1 MAFAICRP
9 RHPGSPIGPRT
20 PASPAASNPNRGRRL
35 PLAALPDSNWTSL
48 VESEVNFAVT
58 AAPRIDDYPRRRSQK
73 SVAAFSD
80 FECRFSG
87 PGTPKIPTGLKLG
100 LTGKRVNTE
109 RNLRRTVLRNGL
121 IVLTER
127 MDHLRSVAMGV
138 WIKSGSRCEPAETNG
153 ISHFVEHMLFKGTR
167 SRSAQLIAR
176 EMDSI
181 GGNLDAFTGKETICF
196 NVKSLADHVP
206 IALDILSDLVL
217 NPVFASPDIERE
229 RGVILE
235 EIKIDEDN
243 PDVLV
248 HELFTQSFWKGHPLG
263 KPILGTTETV
273 GRLAQNH
280 LFDYHAGRFHAGNM
294 IFSAAGNLDHDHF
307 VDAVSG
313 KFSALAG
320 GEAPAEL
327 PAPAASARIILRNK
341 KALEQVQICLGVP
354 APPITDE
361 NRYVALVLNTVLGGG
376 MSSRLFQTIR
386 EERGMAYS
394 IYSDL
399 SPYRD
404 TGTLCVYAGTAA
416 SKALEVVDLILAEFR
431 NLKEVELPEDELTR
445 AKDQLKGNI
454 LLGLESSNS
463 RMANLARQEMYFRQ
477 FFTVDEV
484 IARIDQV
491 DAAQV
496 QAMAHRLFDPAR
508 IAVTLLGRL
517 DGVKLNRTRL
527 EC

>member
-1 MAFAICRP
+1 M
-9 RHPGSPIGPRT
+9 
-20 PASPAASNPNRGRRL
+20 
-35 PLAALPDSNWTSL
+35 
-48 VESEVNFAVT
+48 
-58 AAPRIDDYPRRRSQK
+58 
-73 SVAAFSD
+73 
-80 FECRFSG
+80 
-87 PGTPKIPTGLKLG
+87 
-100 LTGKRVNTE
+100 NTE
-109 RNLRRTVLRNGL
+109 RNLRRTVLPNGL

-138 WIKSGSRCEPAETNG
+138 WIKSGSRGEAAETNG
-153 ISHFVEHMLFKGTR
+153 ISHFVEHLVFKGTR

-206 IALDILSDLVL
+206 IALDVLADLVL

-248 HELFTQSFWKGHPLG
+248 HELFTQSFWKDHPLG
-263 KPILGTTETV
+263 KPILGTSATV
-273 GRLAQNH
+273 TRLDQPK
-280 LFDYHAGRFHAGNM
+280 LLDYHSGRFHAGNM
-294 IFSAAGNLDHDHF
+294 VFSAAGNLMHDEF
-307 VDAVSG
+307 VQMVADKFAPLHSG
-313 KFSALAG
+313 QPIG
-320 GEAPAEL
+320 EL
-327 PAPAASARIILRNK
+327 PAPLSSARILLKNK

-361 NRYVALVLNTVLGGG
+361 NRYATLILNTVLGGG

-386 EERGMAYS
+386 EERGIAYS
-394 IYSDL
+394 VFSDL

-404 TGTLCVYAGTAA
+404 TGTLCVYAGTSAN
-416 SKALEVVDLILAEFR
+416 KAVETIDLILIEFR
-431 NLKEVELPEDELTR
+431 KLKEEILSDEELTR

-454 LLGLESSNS
+454 LMGLESSNS
-463 RMANLARQEMYFRQ
+463 RMANLARQEIYFGQ
-477 FFTVDEV
+477 FFTAEE
-484 IARIDQV
+484 ITARIDAV
-491 DAAQV
+491 EAAQV
-496 QAMAHRLFDPAR
+496 QAMARRLFDPDR

-517 DGVKLNRTRL
+517 DGIKLNRSRL
-527 EC
+527 VC

>member
-1 MAFAICRP
+1 M
-9 RHPGSPIGPRT
+9 
-20 PASPAASNPNRGRRL
+20 NP
-35 PLAALPDSNWTSL
+35 
-48 VESEVNFAVT
+48 
-58 AAPRIDDYPRRRSQK
+58 
-73 SVAAFSD
+73 
-80 FECRFSG
+80 
-87 PGTPKIPTGLKLG
+87 
-100 LTGKRVNTE
+100 E
-109 RNLRRTVLRNGL
+109 RNLRRTVLPNGL

-167 SRSAQLIAR
+167 SRTAQHIAR

-196 NVKSLADHVP
+196 NVKSLSDHVP
-206 IALDILSDLVL
+206 IALDVLADLVL
-217 NPVFASPDIERE
+217 NPVFAPTDIERE

-248 HELFTQSFWKGHPLG
+248 QELFTQNFWTGHPLG
-263 KPILGTTETV
+263 WPILGTTETV
-273 GRLAQNH
+273 GRLDQKL
-280 LFDYHAGRFHAGNM
+280 LFDYHGDRFHGGNM
-294 IFSAAGNLDHDHF
+294 VFSAAGNLEHDEF
-307 VDAVSG
+307 VAEVVG

-320 GEAPAEL
+320 GSTLSEM
-327 PAPAASARIILRNK
+327 PAPAPTARIVMRNK
-341 KALEQVQICLGVP
+341 KSLEQVQICLGVP

-361 NRYVALVLNTVLGGG
+361 NRYAALILNTVLGGG

-386 EERGMAYS
+386 EERGMVYS

-404 TGTLCVYAGTAA
+404 TGTLCVYAGTSAG
-416 SKALEVVDLILAEFR
+416 KALEVVELIMAELR
-431 NLKEVELPEDELTR
+431 KLKEAPLTEEELKR
-445 AKDQLKGNI
+445 AKDQLKGNL
-454 LLGLESSNS
+454 LLGLESSTA
-463 RMANLARQEMYFRQ
+463 RMANLARQEMYFHQ
-477 FFTVDEV
+477 FFTVDEL
-484 IARIDQV
+484 IARVDEV

-496 QAMAHRLFDPAR
+496 QAMARRLFDPEH

-517 DGVKLNRTRL
+517 NGVKLGREML
-527 EC
+527 VC

>member
-1 MAFAICRP
+1 MM
-9 RHPGSPIGPRT
+9 T
-20 PASPAASNPNRGRRL
+20 
-35 PLAALPDSNWTSL
+35 T
-48 VESEVNFAVT
+48 
-58 AAPRIDDYPRRRSQK
+58 
-73 SVAAFSD
+73 
-80 FECRFSG
+80 
-87 PGTPKIPTGLKLG
+87 
-100 LTGKRVNTE
+100 TE
-109 RNLRRTVLRNGL
+109 RNLRRTVLPNGL

-167 SRSAQLIAR
+167 SRSAQHIAR

-196 NVKSLADHVP
+196 NVKSLT
-206 IALDILSDLVL
+206 DLVL
-217 NPVFASPDIERE
+217 NPVFAAADIERE

-248 HELFTQSFWKGHPLG
+248 HELFTQSFWKDHPLG
-263 KPILGTTETV
+263 WPILGTTASVT
-273 GRLAQNH
+273 RLDQEK
-280 LFDYHAGRFHAGNM
+280 LFAYHGDRFHGGN
-294 IFSAAGNLDHDHF
+294 IVFSAAGNLDHDHF
-307 VDAVSG
+307 AEAVAA
-313 KFSALAG
+313 KFSPLAG
-320 GEAPAEL
+320 GETLHELSAPE
-327 PAPAASARIILRNK
+327 ASARIVLRNK
-341 KALEQVQICLGVP
+341 RSLEQVQICLGVP
-354 APPITDE
+354 APPITDD
-361 NRYVALVLNTVLGGG
+361 NRYATLILNTVLGGG

-404 TGTLCVYAGTAA
+404 TGTLCVYAGTSAG
-416 SKALEVVDLILAEFR
+416 KALEVVDLILAEFR
-431 NLKEVELPEDELTR
+431 KLKNETLHHEELKR

-454 LLGLESSNS
+454 LLGLESSSS
-463 RMANLARQEMYFRQ
+463 RMANLARQEMYFHN

-484 IARIDQV
+484 IARIEQV
-491 DAAQV
+491 QAGEV
-496 QAMAHRLFDPAR
+496 QAMAQRLFDSDR

-517 DGVKLNRTRL
+517 DGIKLKRERL
-527 EC
+527 VC